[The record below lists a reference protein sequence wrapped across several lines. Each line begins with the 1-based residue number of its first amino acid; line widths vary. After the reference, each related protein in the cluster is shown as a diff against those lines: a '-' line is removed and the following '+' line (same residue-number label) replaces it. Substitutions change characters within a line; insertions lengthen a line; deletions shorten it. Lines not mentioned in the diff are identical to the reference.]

1 MEMGRRCMLA
11 RTPSERL
18 IPSALCCAAGV
29 KVTTEAWS
37 WASTGERQ
45 YSSCE
50 TSVSRSCRPR
60 QWPWICR
67 CVGGEGGRRKQRIC
81 VGSGTEGGEGGR
93 GDGLR
98 MRETVHVHGTG
109 GGGGST
115 CKGRDQA
122 ATWIRTIGVLKLR
135 QVTAPKPEKNAQR
148 HPPSSG
154 EGGPPLARGITA
166 SPGNARRRGWI
177 AWPARTAALLRG

>member
-67 CVGGEGGRRKQRIC
+67 WGGGGGRRKQRIC

-98 MRETVHVHGTG
+98 MRETVHGTG

-154 EGGPPLARGITA
+154 EGGPPLAREITA